1 MTTTIYGKIDCY
13 SDILGAAGTSD
24 ARLVNETYVQA
35 YKFMQY
41 LETAGVTELYTMY
54 SGTMTSGGT
63 FGVGYW
69 DQASRFGNYPF
80 SVWRFKP
87 NAATG
92 RSWDWYLMLQCTS
105 GANALDSA
113 AAQSLPVRTED
124 NASAINAYCFLTAG
138 AFALDASGNS
148 ITPWSGSVNTTGTG
162 AKGAIVW
169 ASGSSP
175 GSSVHVFPRIN
186 NTSGTFATNRQC
198 MQQSTRLAT
207 GAAKTQVKARAHF
220 FSDGDSF
227 LMLQDVAFAN
237 GTTPAL
243 LTTYN
248 ITFYGP
254 YSMIDAISQSNPGKV
269 LGISGSKGFLSFG
282 SRAESSDSSVFSTT
296 TTIPHEVGLGTATAT
311 AATREGG
318 VFAQTN
324 NGVRVL
330 QLSYSNFN
338 TTTYS
343 PNKLINSGSVY
354 DEKALMVISAGEPN
368 FNGMAGYLNTPL
380 LRSVVGLQTHD
391 VRADGLRAVFG
402 GTAVTSNQMAST
414 PWSGSNSP
422 GSNLTRDGINFTITD
437 YSL

>member
-1 MTTTIYGKIDCY
+1 MATTIYGKIDCY
-13 SDILGAAGTSD
+13 SDIVGASGISD
-24 ARLVNETYVQA
+24 ARLTNETYVQA

-41 LETAGVTELYTMY
+41 LQTEGVTELYTMY
-54 SGTMTSGGT
+54 SGSVTSGGS

-69 DQASRFGNYPF
+69 DEPTRFGNFPF

-113 AAQSLPVRTED
+113 TAQALPVRTED
-124 NASAINAYCFLTAG
+124 NNSAVNAYLFLTAG
-138 AFALDASGNS
+138 AFALNATGDS
-148 ITPWSGSVNTTGTG
+148 ITPWSGSVNTAGSA

-169 ASGSSP
+169 TSGSSA
-175 GSSVHVFPRIN
+175 GSTVHVFPRIN
-186 NTSGTFATNRQC
+186 NASGTFVVNKQC
-198 MQQSTRLAT
+198 MQASTRFGT
-207 GAAKTQVKARAHF
+207 GGSRTQVRARTHF

-227 LMLQDVAFAN
+227 LMLQDAASTN
-237 GTTPAL
+237 GGSPTLAQN
-243 LTTYN
+243 YN
-248 ITFYGP
+248 ITYYGP

-269 LGISGSKGFLSFG
+269 LGISGSKGFLAFG
-282 SRAESSDSSVFSTT
+282 SRAENAESTVYST
-296 TTIPHEVGLGTATAT
+296 NTTIPNEVQIGTATAT

-318 VFAQTN
+318 VFATTGT
-324 NGVRVL
+324 GVRVL
-330 QLSYSNFN
+330 NLSYGNYN

-354 DEKALMVISAGEPN
+354 DEKALMVMSVGETN

-380 LRSVVGLQTHD
+380 IRSVVGLQSHD

-402 GTAVTSNQMAST
+402 ATNTVTLPMAST

-422 GSNLTRDGINFTITD
+422 GTGLTRDGINFTITN